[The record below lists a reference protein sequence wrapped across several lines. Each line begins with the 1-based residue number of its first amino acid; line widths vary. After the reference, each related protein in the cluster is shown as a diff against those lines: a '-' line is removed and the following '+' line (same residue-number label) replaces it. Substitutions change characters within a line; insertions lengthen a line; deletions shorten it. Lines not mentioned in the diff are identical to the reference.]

1 MDHLFMRGSQARGGL
16 AGSLARYGE
25 TMIRSHPKTCFVARL
40 SEKAV
45 ENSQVDAEGA
55 REAAIARRRTEVRRE
70 PFSPTTSIHGLCS
83 QS

>member
-16 AGSLARYGE
+16 ASSLARYGE

-45 ENSQVDAEGA
+45 VKAEV
-55 REAAIARRRTEVRRE
+55 EKARRRTEVRRE